1 MNNEIENNIV
11 VLSLEEEEE
20 MNTCR
25 ECGNTETET
34 ENNIC
39 EMCEIYQTNR
49 DKIANSA
56 TFITG
61 HMDRIGIGNLP
72 WNMGPPLTAEQKW
85 KMLGK
90 QIKDELLS
98 GDIQLQKKRIQIEKQ
113 RNKFDIEEERQREAF
128 EARIKAKRLGFEKKC
143 KEEMHETLSKMV
155 IEVRT
160 LETAQET
167 YEDTGPMLK

>member
-1 MNNEIENNIV
+1 MKSFLHKFFGIFLFLLLIDEWRNY
-11 VLSLEEEEE
+11 LE
-20 MNTCR
+20 
-25 ECGNTETET
+25 
-34 ENNIC
+34 
-39 EMCEIYQTNR
+39 
-49 DKIANSA
+49 
-56 TFITG
+56 
-61 HMDRIGIGNLP
+61 P
-72 WNMGPPLTAEQKW
+72 
-85 KMLGK
+85 
-90 QIKDELLS
+90 
-98 GDIQLQKKRIQIEKQ
+98 QKKRIQIEKQ